1 MKICFIQPSIGKFA
15 DKPYVKTWQM
25 QPLAIAVLAGM
36 TPPDIEIEF
45 IDDRFDIIPDNLSAD
60 LVAIPVET
68 YTAQRAY
75 HIADN
80 IRARG
85 MPVVMGGIHAALLPQ
100 EVSEHADAVV
110 TNGAETIWQQVI
122 ADAQTKTLK
131 KFYTSIA
138 PLSQLIHVP
147 PRREIF
153 KGKPYLPLE
162 MVETGRGCP
171 FTCDFCAIAG
181 AHKASYRS
189 KHIDD
194 IVKDVANV
202 KGKFLYFVDDN
213 FVSQFKRTKELC
225 DALAPLKKRWFS
237 HGSINMA
244 HDRDLLKRLSK
255 SGCTNILIGFESLNK
270 ATLEAMGKTW
280 NVVKRSYEDAI
291 ERLRDHGISIYG
303 TFVFGYDTDTMDD
316 IDRALEF
323 AIDQKLALAAFN
335 HLVPFPGTPLYER
348 FKKDNRLFEE
358 KWWLKPGYKFGEVAF
373 QPKYTSAKILGQ
385 KCFEC
390 RTEFYKYSCTF
401 KRLLDRKTHFKSF
414 MDALIFLSANIS
426 SRRGIAERQHWPIG
440 EVVTEDAGGI
450 LCQPA

>member
-1 MKICFIQPSIGKFA
+1 MKICFIQPCIGKFA
-15 DKPYVKTWQM
+15 GRPYVKTWQM

-36 TPPDIEIEF
+36 TPADIEIEF
-45 IDDRFDIIPDNLSAD
+45 IDDRFDPIPDDLDAD
-60 LVAIPVET
+60 LVAIAVET

-75 HIADN
+75 HIADK

-85 MPVVMGGIHAALLPQ
+85 VQVVMGGIHAALVPQ
-100 EVSEHADAVV
+100 EVAEHADAVV
-110 TNGAETIWQQVI
+110 TNGAETIWQLVI
-122 ADAQTKTLK
+122 EDAQKRTLK
-131 KFYTSIA
+131 KYYTSVS
-138 PLSQLIHVP
+138 PPSHLIHVP

-153 KGKPYLPLE
+153 KGKPYLPLQ

-181 AHKASYRS
+181 AHQKSYRS
-189 KHIDD
+189 KKIDD
-194 IVKDVANV
+194 IVNDIATV

-225 DALAPLKKRWFS
+225 DALAPLNKRWFS

-244 HDRDLLKRLSK
+244 HDRDLLKRLAK

-270 ATLEAMGKTW
+270 TTLAAMGKTW
-280 NVVKRSYEDAI
+280 NIVKRSYDDAI
-291 ERLRDHGISIYG
+291 ARLRDHGISIYG

-348 FKKDNRLFEE
+348 LKVENRLFED
-358 KWWLKPGYKFGEVAF
+358 KWWLRPGYRFGEVAF
-373 QPKYTSAKILGQ
+373 KPKYTTAERLAE

-390 RTEFYKYSCTF
+390 RTDFYKYSCTF
-401 KRLLDRKTHFKSF
+401 KRLLDRKTHFKSL
-414 MDALIFLSANIS
+414 MDAVIFLSANLS
-426 SRRGIAERQHWPIG
+426 SRRGIAERQSWPIG
-440 EVVTEDAGGI
+440 EIIADQVGEE
-450 LCQPA
+450 LCQSA